1 MGKLHRIV
9 ISAVQLLGSSIAEDT
24 SAVGK
29 KGNSAATSGNTEFDM
44 NTEIGLLQKMP
55 GYSKLQ
61 TRMFVGLM
69 DAEPDDSE
77 DNIRSMYFKAG
88 SDISGDFEGAASS
101 RLILK
106 STGAMRKSEASD
118 LAHGRRKVGNNALPE
133 TLSREVVKDV
143 SQLILEKNAHRIK
156 QIVVDKSPIKNKAM
170 KSTW

>member
-1 MGKLHRIV
+1 
-9 ISAVQLLGSSIAEDT
+9 
-24 SAVGK
+24 
-29 KGNSAATSGNTEFDM
+29 M

-69 DAEPDDSE
+69 EAEPDDSE

-88 SDISGDFEGAASS
+88 SDNGGDYEGGASS

-106 STGAMRKSEASD
+106 STGAMRKSEGNDIS
-118 LAHGRRKVGNNALPE
+118 GRRKTGTSSLPD

-143 SQLILEKNAHRIK
+143 SQLILEKNAHRVK
-156 QIVVDKSPIKNKAM
+156 LMAVDKSPTKKPYRPN
-170 KSTW
+170 W

>member
-9 ISAVQLLGSSIAEDT
+9 ISAVQLLGSSISEDT
-24 SAVGK
+24 AAVGK
-29 KGNSAATSGNTEFDM
+29 KGNSAVASGNTEFDM

-69 DAEPDDSE
+69 EAEPDDSE

-88 SDISGDFEGAASS
+88 SDVGGDFEGGASS
-101 RLILK
+101 RVILK
-106 STGAMRKSEASD
+106 STGAIRKSDGND
-118 LAHGRRKVGNNALPE
+118 LSSRRKGGTSALPD

-143 SQLILEKNAHRIK
+143 SQLILEKNVHRIK
-156 QIVVDKSPIKNKAM
+156 LMSTEKSSAKKTHRPN
-170 KSTW
+170 W